1 MHQAA
6 AAPGSEPDLDGDR
19 PQERSTMT
27 EHSATIPSAEYSLSG
42 YLVALAPITAEPISS
57 PNVPDDLVNT
67 TGAKP

>member
-1 MHQAA
+1 
-6 AAPGSEPDLDGDR
+6 
-19 PQERSTMT
+19 MT

-57 PNVPDDLVNT
+57 PNVPDDPVNT